1 MHFSTI
7 ASWGSDDVIEPNNLI
22 FQPGDEIEERPNTLK
37 VIPEV
42 GSTLNLSFPSS
53 SEMSAWKERLE
64 AAKKFKVPAF
74 ATCHLNF
81 PDSNPE
87 ILLDSEKT
95 SLTQSGFMK
104 WFYFS
109 IIGVGTKSWKLVVHY
124 LILIV

>member
-1 MHFSTI
+1 MTSLT
-7 ASWGSDDVIEPNNLI
+7 

-64 AAKKFKVPAF
+64 AAKKFKVPAL
-74 ATCHLNF
+74 ATRHLNL

-87 ILLDSEKT
+87 ILLDSE
-95 SLTQSGFMK
+95 
-104 WFYFS
+104 
-109 IIGVGTKSWKLVVHY
+109 
-124 LILIV
+124 

>member
-42 GSTLNLSFPSS
+42 GPTLSLSFPSS

-74 ATCHLNF
+74 ATCHLNL
-81 PDSNPE
+81 PDSDPE
-87 ILLDSEKT
+87 IILESEK
-95 SLTQSGFMK
+95 L
-104 WFYFS
+104 
-109 IIGVGTKSWKLVVHY
+109 H
-124 LILIV
+124 